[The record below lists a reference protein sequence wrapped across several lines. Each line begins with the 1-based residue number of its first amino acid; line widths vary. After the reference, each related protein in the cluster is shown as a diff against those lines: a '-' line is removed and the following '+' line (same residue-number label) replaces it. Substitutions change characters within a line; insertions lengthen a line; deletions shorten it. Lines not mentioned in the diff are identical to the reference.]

1 MHIARENY
9 IQALEDRMNNGLI
22 KVVTGIRRCGKSYL
36 LFTLFYEFL
45 KNSGITDDCIIKIAL
60 DDDLNEALREPAALS
75 AHIRSLVT
83 DAAKRYYILL
93 DEIQFAISD
102 EEYSHPERSI
112 KIYSVLNG
120 LLHLPNV
127 DIYVTG
133 SNSKFLSKDLLTE
146 FRGRGVRRG
155 AGFCPAVRLAEI
167 TEFALAHALT
177 LKMRYKETTC

>member
-1 MHIARENY
+1 MHIDRENY

-93 DEIQFAISD
+93 DEIQ
-102 EEYSHPERSI
+102 
-112 KIYSVLNG
+112 
-120 LLHLPNV
+120 
-127 DIYVTG
+127 
-133 SNSKFLSKDLLTE
+133 
-146 FRGRGVRRG
+146 
-155 AGFCPAVRLAEI
+155 
-167 TEFALAHALT
+167 
-177 LKMRYKETTC
+177 